1 LLQGFDYAI
10 KAGYVRHLQLLRIVP
25 VVSAVPIVPVVAAPT
40 YFLPRVSG
48 QIKEGD

>member
-25 VVSAVPIVPVVAAPT
+25 VVSAVPIVPVVAIRRLGSNV
-40 YFLPRVSG
+40 FERCR
-48 QIKEGD
+48 ED